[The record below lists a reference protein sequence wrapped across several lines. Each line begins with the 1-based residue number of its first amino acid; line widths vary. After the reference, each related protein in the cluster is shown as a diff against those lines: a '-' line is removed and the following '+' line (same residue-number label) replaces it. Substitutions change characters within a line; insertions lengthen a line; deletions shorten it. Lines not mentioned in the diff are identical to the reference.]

1 MKIVFLDALSL
12 GEDVSFEALDALGT
26 CTYYPTT
33 RADETLGRIKDQ
45 TVVITNKVVITAEMM
60 DATPSMKLICI
71 AATGMNN
78 VDLDA
83 AKERGIEVKNVAGY
97 STDSVVQLTFSM
109 LFYLI
114 NSSRYY
120 DDYVKDKHWQ
130 MSELFTHVGRPFAEL
145 KGKTWGIIGMGTIG
159 QEVAKI
165 AKAFGCEVNYYSTSG
180 KNKIQEFHR
189 VHLDHLLAESDIIS
203 IHAPLND
210 ATQDLLNYENMKQLK
225 EGATLLNLGRG
236 GIINEADL
244 AKTIEEKNILVGL
257 DVVTKEPIAIDNPLL
272 AVQSERL
279 YITPHIAWTSIEA
292 RQRLLAAIVE
302 HIQIFQ
308 KSLA

>member
-12 GEDVSFEALDALGT
+12 GDDINFEALDALGP
-26 CTYYPTT
+26 CDYYPTT
-33 RADETLGRIKDQ
+33 HAEETLDRIAGKS
-45 TVVITNKVVITAEMM
+45 VVITNKVVITAEMM
-60 DATPSMKLICI
+60 DATPMLKLICV

-83 AKERGIEVKNVAGY
+83 AKKRGIEVKNVAGY
-97 STDSVVQLTFSM
+97 STASVVQLTFAM

-114 NSSRYY
+114 NKSRYY

-130 MSELFTHVGRPFAEL
+130 SSDLFTHIGRPFGEIM
-145 KGKTWGIIGMGTIG
+145 GKTWGIIGMGTIG

-165 AKAFGCEVNYYSTSG
+165 ASAFGVKVIYYSTSG
-180 KNKIQEFHR
+180 KNKNQAYECKT
-189 VHLDHLLAESDIIS
+189 LDELLSESDIVS

-210 ATQDLLNYENMKQLK
+210 TTLNLLNHDNMQLLK
-225 EGATLLNLGRG
+225 DNATLLNLGRG

-244 AKTIEEKNILVGL
+244 ALTIKQKPIYVGL
-257 DVVTKEPIAIDNPLL
+257 DVITKEPIEMTNPLL
-272 AVQSERL
+272 EVQNERL

-292 RQRLLAAIVE
+292 REKLLASIVE
-302 HIQIFQ
+302 HIKGF
-308 KSLA
+308 KAS